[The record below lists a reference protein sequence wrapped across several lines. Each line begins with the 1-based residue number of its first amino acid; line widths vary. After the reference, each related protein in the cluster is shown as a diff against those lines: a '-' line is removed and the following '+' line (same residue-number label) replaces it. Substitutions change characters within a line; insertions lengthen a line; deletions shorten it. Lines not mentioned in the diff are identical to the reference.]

1 MLRAAA
7 ARSRGLGKKPTILIV
22 VAVVLIGA
30 LVSVGIARAAVSK
43 RTLTADAPLGLYVSN
58 TPDRKNPTPLH
69 RATIRGQVYIAA
81 TAGSADVK
89 AVAFWTDSPTG
100 QPARIE
106 RAFPY
111 DYSGGAADGKANPF
125 DTTTLPDGEHVI
137 FAEVTLKD
145 ESTLNAWATFTVANG
160 AAAPAPSAS
169 PSASPSPSPS
179 PTPKVSSTSQAAK
192 PPSGGGKCPL
202 PAYPSPSCTGVPS
215 GTKLTTINGDFTA
228 NKAGQVIEGKRI
240 TGDLRI
246 NASGVKIRNSEI
258 HGEVKNA
265 TTQTYEI
272 TDSTVGPPSGC
283 NTAAAVGNSHYKAIR
298 VHIRNFSD
306 GFRNEGNDI
315 LIQDS
320 LVTLCS
326 RSGDHSDGIQG
337 YKGGSNVVVRHNT
350 IDQRGANKEDVT
362 SPIFFSDG
370 SKGAVVEDNMFI
382 GGGYTVRLYGSGY
395 TFANNVVVDKAWL
408 YGPAS
413 NDCGGI
419 RWTNNKLV
427 QIDSN
432 YRVTKV
438 IGPLNCA

>member
-1 MLRAAA
+1 MLRAA

-43 RTLTADAPLGLYVSN
+43 RTLTADTPLGLYVSN
-58 TPDRKNPTPLH
+58 SADRKDATPLH
-69 RATIRGQVYIAA
+69 RATIRGKVYIAA
-81 TAGSADVK
+81 TAGSAEVA
-89 AVAFWTDSPTG
+89 AVAFWTDEPTG

-111 DYSGGAADGKANPF
+111 DYSGGAPDGSANAF

-145 ESTLNAWATFTVANG
+145 ESTLNAWATFTIANG
-160 AAAPAPSAS
+160 GPAPAPSAS
-169 PSASPSPSPS
+169 PSATAS
-179 PTPKVSSTSQAAK
+179 PTPKPTPTVSSTSKAPK
-192 PPSGGGKCPL
+192 PPSGGGDCPL
-202 PAYPSPSCTGVPS
+202 PAFPSPDCTGVPS

-228 NKAGQVIEGKRI
+228 SKTGQVIEGKRI

-246 NASGVKIRNSEI
+246 AASGVKIRNSEI

-272 TDSTVGPPSGC
+272 VNSTVGPPSGC
-283 NTAAAVGNSHYKAIR
+283 ISAAAIGNSHYKAVG
-298 VHIRNFSD
+298 VHVRNFSD

-320 LVTLCS
+320 FVTLCS
-326 RSGDHSDGIQG
+326 KSGDHSDGIQG
-337 YKGGSNVVVRHNT
+337 YKGGSNVVIRHNT
-350 IDQRGANKEDVT
+350 IDQRGANRDDVT
-362 SPIFFSDG
+362 APIFFADG

-382 GGGYTVRLYGSGY
+382 GGGYTIRLYGSGY
-395 TFANNVVVDKAWL
+395 TFSGNVVVDKAWVF
-408 YGPAS
+408 GPAS

-427 QIDSN
+427 QIDSD
-432 YRVTKV
+432 YRVTRV
-438 IGPLNCA
+438 VGTLNCA